1 MKSKVVSKTLFMPEQ
16 REQLRLLLAAVDPD
30 ADEHAPAFLALLDAW
45 EQVKAPWNLMPTVK
59 AYRCHG
65 GSWLTAGV
73 NEVLRAIYTHIGDT
87 TSALNAYKRDI
98 GG

>member
-45 EQVKAPWNLMPTVK
+45 EQVKAPWDLMPTVEC
-59 AYRCHG
+59 YHCHG
-65 GSWLTAGV
+65 GEWLTGGV
-73 NEVLRAIYTHIGDT
+73 KAVKGQILAHLEATG
-87 TSALNAYKRDI
+87 
-98 GG
+98 